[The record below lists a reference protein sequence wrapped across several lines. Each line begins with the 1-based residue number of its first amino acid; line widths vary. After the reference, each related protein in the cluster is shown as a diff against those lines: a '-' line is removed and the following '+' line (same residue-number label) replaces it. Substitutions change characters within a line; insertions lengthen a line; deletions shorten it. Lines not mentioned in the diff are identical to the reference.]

1 MAKHK
6 DVIDPAVLDRLN
18 DLSLVARRVVEG
30 YMAGHHTSPHKG
42 SSIEFAQH
50 RAYSPGDELRRVD
63 WKVFARTERLMV
75 KEYVEETSLS
85 LNILVDTSESMAFG
99 SSQRTKLE
107 YARWCAAAL
116 SHLVLRQRDQ
126 VGLILFDEESS
137 TKVPPANGGPQE
149 VAILQ
154 ALSDASPSGATRVG
168 EVLQWLTGRLRRR
181 GLTAIFSD
189 FFEDPDTILEGVKR
203 LLHAGHEPILFQILD
218 PQELLFDFD
227 GLLRLDGL
235 ENSGTRKIDPRS
247 LREAYREEIN
257 KHNRKLARATSALSV
272 DFVPMRTDQ
281 PLDAV
286 LSTYLAARSAGTRG
300 GGH

>member
-1 MAKHK
+1 MVKHK

-85 LNILVDTSESMAFG
+85 LNILVDTSESMAFKSG
-99 SSQRTKLE
+99 ERSKLD

-126 VGLILFDEESS
+126 VGLVLFDESHS
-137 TKVPPANGGPQE
+137 TKVPPANGAPQE
-149 VAILQ
+149 VAILG
-154 ALSDASPSGATRVG
+154 ALADAKPAGQTKVG
-168 EVLQWLTGRLRRR
+168 EVLQWLAGRLRRR
-181 GLTAIFSD
+181 GIAAIFSD
-189 FFEDPDTILEGVKR
+189 FFEEPDQIMEGIKR
-203 LLHAGHEPILFQILD
+203 LMYGGHEPILFQILD

-235 ENSGTRKIDPRS
+235 EGTGVRKIDPRS

-257 KHNRKLARATSALSV
+257 KHNLKLARAARALSV

-286 LSTYLAARSAGTRG
+286 LSTYLATRNAGTRG
-300 GGH
+300 GGR

>member
-99 SSQRTKLE
+99 SGERTKLE

-126 VGLILFDEESS
+126 VGLVLFDEESS

-154 ALSDASPSGATRVG
+154 ALSDASPSGATKVG
-168 EVLQWLTGRLRRR
+168 EVLQWLTGRLRQR

-235 ENSGTRKIDPRS
+235 ENSGIRKIDPRS

-257 KHNRKLARATSALSV
+257 NHNRKLARATRALSV

>member
-99 SSQRTKLE
+99 SGERTKLE

-126 VGLILFDEESS
+126 VGLVLFDEESS

-154 ALSDASPSGATRVG
+154 ALSDASPSGATKVG
-168 EVLQWLTGRLRRR
+168 EVLQWLTGRLRQR